1 MMVARVIKHHLQSTA
16 PSVLAVTSLRQSWQH
31 EEINPKLAT
40 SATLADLHDQR
51 QHSTYADQLYDPA
64 VRSPL
69 WMVTGEPLLNE
80 FVVDL
85 QQIQQELA
93 HTPIADSNLRFSR
106 ARIEAVRAAFSRMIR
121 HGEEALHQLSQL
133 LAGSFLTAYQMQSVV
148 IGAVDSTQE
157 RFTLSQTIAPA
168 ELFSTTDI
176 DLGNRQLGKLQFF
189 DGANW
194 SRATLIANT
203 VDYQPTESNPLGI
216 HHISTRIKA
225 EEQIWNKVVDE
236 LFGLDRIVR
245 NDKQLRHLSHY
256 VKDIFGIKIVVGT
269 ADDVYQVHE
278 ALEALTWP
286 DAMLRQFYVVPGV
299 ANRRLE
305 WVEVKDYIADDE
317 RKQSGWEAVK
327 SVVRW
332 SDRLIEIQIQP
343 LRNFLHERELLTNES
358 HRELQGQPR
367 SSAGAGRRA
376 PPRCSASTWI
386 SCAGCSSTPPRPRPA
401 TPA

>member
-1 MMVARVIKHHLQSTA
+1 MKEQNFKIAA
-16 PSVLAVTSLRQSWQH
+16 P
-31 EEINPKLAT
+31 
-40 SATLADLHDQR
+40 ATLANLHGQR
-51 QHSTYADQLYDPA
+51 QRALHVDQPYDPA
-64 VRSPL
+64 ARSPL

-85 QQIQQELA
+85 QQLQQELA
-93 HTPIADSNLRFSR
+93 HAPIAYSNLRFSR
-106 ARIEAVRAAFSRMIR
+106 ARVEAVRAAFIRMIR

-133 LAGSFLTAYQMQSVV
+133 LGASFLTAYQVQSVV

-157 RFTLSQTIAPA
+157 RFTLSQTLAPT

-194 SRATLIANT
+194 SRATLVANT
-203 VDYQPTESNPLGI
+203 VDYQPTEPNPLGI
-216 HHISTRIKA
+216 HRISTRIKA

-236 LFGLDRIVR
+236 LFDLDRIVR

-278 ALEALTWP
+278 ALEALLWP
-286 DAMLRQFYVVPGV
+286 DTMLRQFHVVPG
-299 ANRRLE
+299 ADTRQLE
-305 WVEVKDYIADDE
+305 WVEVKDYIADDD

-358 HRELQGQPR
+358 HVSFKANRDR
-367 SSAGAGRRA
+367 VRA
-376 PPRCSASTWI
+376 QVAERIPLFRFYRDLLRWLFLDPA
-386 SCAGCSSTPPRPRPA
+386 ATPPSYPGV
-401 TPA
+401 TVSLVD